1 MSEKFFTIN
10 KDSDF
15 YAAYMQFKKDLNN
28 YWIVFNEFLEIHE
41 IEATEYVP
49 SDKCVMIIPTEN
61 DLKKFDGMF
70 TKKTNGCGV
79 RYFKK
84 NCAITRDWLETV
96 KTKHLKVPVKPSYL
110 RYGLMVMGKVSSRC
124 FMVGDILYGAIKAD
138 SDIELL
144 NFMTEIKGSVFWK
157 VVEDEEE
164 RLKNAK

>member
-15 YAAYMQFKKDLNN
+15 YAAYMQFRKDLNN

-110 RYGLMVMGKVSSRC
+110 RYGLMVMGKVSSR
-124 FMVGDILYGAIKAD
+124 F
-138 SDIELL
+138 
-144 NFMTEIKGSVFWK
+144 
-157 VVEDEEE
+157 
-164 RLKNAK
+164 

>member
-1 MSEKFFTIN
+1 M
-10 KDSDF
+10 
-15 YAAYMQFKKDLNN
+15 
-28 YWIVFNEFLEIHE
+28 
-41 IEATEYVP
+41 
-49 SDKCVMIIPTEN
+49 
-61 DLKKFDGMF
+61 
-70 TKKTNGCGV
+70 
-79 RYFKK
+79 
-84 NCAITRDWLETV
+84 